1 MITELIAGFGSVLQV
16 HTLMLMTFG
25 SIWGIVF
32 AAIPGLSTGMA
43 VVLALPLTYGM
54 SSVSGLA
61 TLAGIYLGGMSGGL
75 IGSTLLGIPGTAS
88 AVATT
93 FDGFPMA
100 RAGFPGKAMGIGI
113 WSSFFGGVFGALI
126 LVVSAPTIARFAT
139 RLGPW
144 EYTSLVILGMTMI
157 ASLSGKNVLK
167 GFIAGVFGVLAGTVG
182 ADPIFGASRLA
193 FGSRTLRG
201 GLHFIPV
208 MIGLFA
214 ISQLLVDLE
223 KNHTAE
229 RYSGDRLRI
238 PNGESLRILVTNMR
252 ALIIASLGG
261 LFIGALPGVGASIS
275 NIWAYDQIKRLSP
288 RRAHFGTGEPE
299 GIIAAEASNSAT
311 AGGTLIPMLAL
322 GLPGN
327 PISVIM
333 MGAVMIHGIT
343 PGPLFI
349 SRHPDIAYGLFA
361 AFIVVNFLVLICQL
375 LFTRFYVKVLSVPIR
390 ILAPIVIVF
399 CVIGAFAHNSR
410 LSDVYIMFGSGIV
423 GYALTRLRIPL
434 APAILGLILGPTLE
448 ENIRISL
455 MTTNSFT
462 PFFTRPISA
471 LFLVMAFISVV
482 IIGKEQWKGTQT

>member
-1 MITELIAGFGSVLQV
+1 MIANLMGGFSAILQPLTLVLMTLGSV
-16 HTLMLMTFG
+16 
-25 SIWGIVF
+25 WGIVF

-54 SSVSGLA
+54 SSIDGLA
-61 TLAGIYLGGMSGGL
+61 TLSGIYLGGMSGGL

-113 WSSFFGGVFGALI
+113 WASFFGGIFGAI
-126 LVVSAPTIARFAT
+126 ALVISAPSIARLAT

-157 ASLSGKNVLK
+157 ASLSGKSVPK
-167 GFIAGVFGVLAGTVG
+167 GFISGILGVIAGTVG
-182 ADPIFGASRLA
+182 SDPIFGATRLT
-193 FGSRTLRG
+193 FGLRTLRG

-214 ISQLLVDLE
+214 ISQLMSDLE
-223 KNHTAE
+223 KNHAPKQ
-229 RYSGDRLRI
+229 YSGDRLRI
-238 PNGESLRILVTNMR
+238 PNRESLRTIAGNLR
-252 ALIIASLGG
+252 ALTVSSLGG

-275 NIWAYDQIKRLSP
+275 NIWAYDQVKRMSP
-288 RRAHFGTGEPE
+288 RRARFGTGEPE

-349 SRHPDIAYGLFA
+349 SRHADIAYGLFA
-361 AFIVVNFLVLICQL
+361 AFLVVNVLVLLCQL
-375 LFTRFYVKVLSVPIR
+375 LFTRFYVKVLSVPVR

-399 CVIGAFAHNSR
+399 CVIGAFAHNNR
-410 LSDVYIMFGSGIV
+410 MSDVYIMLGSGVV
-423 GYALTRLRIPL
+423 GYALNRLGIPL

-448 ENIRISL
+448 ENVRIAL
-455 MTTNSFT
+455 MTTNAFT
-462 PFFTRPISA
+462 PFVTRPISA
-471 LFLVMAFISVV
+471 LFLLLALVSVGV
-482 IIGKEQWKGTQT
+482 VARERYRERSE